1 MITKLLPSE
10 LISITPFQLENAW
23 EKDPIVE
30 VSQEKRITPLSKGR
44 FCKFKQTHDGVGWS
58 SIVPF
63 SPATEMSVA

>member
-1 MITKLLPSE
+1 KSRLCRCAATTQTLIITRRSQVITKLLPSE

-44 FCKFKQTHDGVGWS
+44 FL
-58 SIVPF
+58 
-63 SPATEMSVA
+63 